1 MLFGL
6 LTTQLPGDEVIA
18 TRWEE
23 PPEVLTTLLFDRLK
37 SGEET
42 PNE

>member
-6 LTTQLPGDEVIA
+6 LTTQLPGEEVIA
-18 TRWEE
+18 THWEE
-23 PPEVLTTLLFDRLK
+23 LPEVLTTLLFDGLK
-37 SGEET
+37 PGEET